1 MEKSGKYHL
10 NLTTGSNLAAPTMDQ
25 MDITDPLMTTQ
36 RTEHHLFRKF
46 DRHVWPKY
54 NREEVIRTSCGTF
67 YKTACTLHSKPLIPR
82 VTKQKQNNTQNQAKR
97 TVLD

>member
-25 MDITDPLMTTQ
+25 MDITDPLMPTQ

-54 NREEVIRTSCGTF
+54 NREEVIRQNKLWDILQNS
-67 YKTACTLHSKPLIPR
+67 LHSSFKTIDTMSDKTK
-82 VTKQKQNNTQNQAKR
+82 TKQHPKTG
-97 TVLD
+97 